1 MNYSKN
7 LRKVSIVKRVIASW
21 VIVAVISCSVGG
33 VSGYALR
40 THIIAKD
47 KQKEDTQTSEQV
59 EEKTLVF
66 GVYDDRIFTQEISL
80 DWGAGDLDFTPLDVP
95 MGEEEQEFVF
105 YLSQGY
111 NIDFTLVMALIQH
124 ESSFQVDVIS
134 STNDYGLMQINKI
147 NHQFLTDT
155 IGVTDFLDP
164 YQNIRAGMFTLRKL
178 FERYEDTAMVLMAY
192 NMGEK
197 GAKGLWEKGI
207 YNTMYTDSILTIWQQ
222 FNEELVGDADAGK
235 LEGY

>member
-7 LRKVSIVKRVIASW
+7 LRKKAIAQRVLISW
-21 VIVAVISCSVGG
+21 LAAVVAGG
-33 VSGYALR
+33 LIGFALG
-40 THIIAKD
+40 HITGRNGTKI
-47 KQKEDTQTSEQV
+47 EVQTNEQV
-59 EEKTLVF
+59 GKQTLVY
-66 GVYDDRIFTQEISL
+66 GSYDDRTFTEEISL
-80 DWGAGDLDFTPLDVP
+80 DWDAGDLDFTPLDCA
-95 MGEEEQEFVF
+95 MNDDLQEFVY

-124 ESSFQVDVIS
+124 ESSYRADVIS

-178 FERYEDTAMVLMAY
+178 FERYQDVDMVLMCY
-192 NMGEK
+192 NMGED
-197 GAKGLWEKGI
+197 GAERLWSKGI
-207 YNTMYTDSILTIWQQ
+207 YETDYTQSILTIQQQ
-222 FNEELVGDADAGK
+222 FNEQLGR
-235 LEGY
+235 

>member
-7 LRKVSIVKRVIASW
+7 LRKVAMAKRVIISW
-21 VIVAVISCSVGG
+21 VIAAAVGLSVGTL
-33 VSGYALR
+33 SGYAMK
-40 THIIAKD
+40 THITTKD
-47 KQKEDTQTSEQV
+47 KQKEEMQTSEQV

-66 GVYDDRIFTQEISL
+66 GAYDDRTFTQEISL

-95 MGEEEQEFVF
+95 MSEEEQEFVF

-124 ESSFQVDVIS
+124 ESSYRADVIS

-178 FERYEDTAMVLMAY
+178 FERYENTDMVLMCY
-192 NMGEK
+192 NMGED
-197 GAKGLWEKGI
+197 GAERLWSKGI
-207 YNTMYTDSILTIWQQ
+207 YETDYTQSILTIQQQ
-222 FNEELVGDADAGK
+222 FNKE
-235 LEGY
+235 LEGE